1 MTTTGKADR
10 KYIQESLTDNDDLSA
25 FIAGILRDIKRDIR
39 LPRVVPPPRIV
50 PAPARDAAHVVP
62 TPVVLAFR
70 APRQV
75 YIRTLNLV
83 LPNRVLLSSF
93 RN

>member
-1 MTTTGKADR
+1 MA
-10 KYIQESLTDNDDLSA
+10 SA
-25 FIAGILRDIKRDIR
+25 
-39 LPRVVPPPRIV
+39 PRVVPPRIV

-75 YIRTLNLV
+75 YNIYMTPTLLME
-83 LPNRVLLSSF
+83 LLGSGM
-93 RN
+93 